1 MSRPDEEGCA
11 IEHRAVFFLSF
22 RSLKTSPLHV
32 KFVVY
37 GVPPVR
43 PILWVIE
50 RLAKRTMQSTNRKS
64 EGFPNMKKKWT
75 SWLAL
80 LLVCGMTI
88 AGCGNAEKQ
97 NAQAPQEHEGYTASG
112 PLTINPNIPDLP
124 VQDIGP
130 NGEKA
135 VSAKSLK
142 LTEEELQ
149 KIRDG
154 KYTAAIVMHYSG
166 TDYMT
171 AAVNAMKNTFA
182 KMGIKVVAVTDAQ
195 FKAEKQVS
203 DIETVLA
210 KKPDIMIS
218 VPVDAVSTAGAY
230 KKAVN
235 QGVKLVFMDGAAEGL
250 VPGKD
255 YISIVSGD
263 NYGNGAVA
271 ADIMAEKLGGK
282 GKVGIVYHD
291 VNFFVTKNRSDAFEA
306 RIKEKYPGIQIVA
319 KGGITD
325 PNKGEEVASAML
337 TRHPDIDGIFAPWDV
352 PAEGVMSA
360 ARTAGRNDLIVTT
373 VDLGTNVALSIASD
387 GIVRGLGAQLPYDQ
401 GVAQAILAGYA
412 LLGKEAPAYVASP
425 AIKVTKENV
434 LESWKLI
441 YGVDAPKSVQDA
453 LKK

>member
-1 MSRPDEEGCA
+1 MKR
-11 IEHRAVFFLSF
+11 RL
-22 RSLKTSPLHV
+22 TS
-32 KFVVY
+32 
-37 GVPPVR
+37 
-43 PILWVIE
+43 
-50 RLAKRTMQSTNRKS
+50 S
-64 EGFPNMKKKWT
+64 
-75 SWLAL
+75 LAL
-80 LLVCGMTI
+80 LLVCGMTLV
-88 AGCGNAEKQ
+88 GCGNTGKNMAATPKI
-97 NAQAPQEHEGYTASG
+97 HEGYTASG
-112 PLTINPNIPDLP
+112 PLTINANIPDLP

-135 VSAKSLK
+135 VSAKSLQ
-142 LTEEELQ
+142 LSEDELK
-149 KIRDG
+149 KIKDG
-154 KYTAAIVMHYSG
+154 KFKAAIVMHYSG

-171 AAVNAMKNTFA
+171 AAVGAMENTFE
-182 KMGIKVVAVTDAQ
+182 KMGIEVVAVTDAQ
-195 FKAEKQVS
+195 FKAEKQVN

-218 VPVDAVSTAGAY
+218 VPVDAVSTASAY
-230 KKAVN
+230 KKAVD
-235 QGVKLVFMDGAAEGL
+235 QGVKLVFMDGAAQGL

-263 NYGNGAVA
+263 NYGNGALA

-282 GKVGIVYHD
+282 GKVGIVFHD

-306 RIKEKYPGIQIVA
+306 RIKEKYPDIEIVA

-337 TRHPDIDGIFAPWDV
+337 TRNPDINGIFAPWDV
-352 PAEGVMSA
+352 PAEGVMAA
-360 ARTAGRNDLIVTT
+360 ARTAGRSDLIVTT

-401 GVAQAILAGYA
+401 GVAQAILSGYA

-434 LESWKLI
+434 LENWKLI
-441 YGVDAPKSVQDA
+441 YGADAPASVQDA
-453 LKK
+453 MKK

>member
-1 MSRPDEEGCA
+1 MM
-11 IEHRAVFFLSF
+11 
-22 RSLKTSPLHV
+22 
-32 KFVVY
+32 
-37 GVPPVR
+37 
-43 PILWVIE
+43 
-50 RLAKRTMQSTNRKS
+50 KRTS
-64 EGFPNMKKKWT
+64 WT
-75 SWLAL
+75 AAIAL
-80 LLVCGMTI
+80 LLVSGLAL
-88 AGCGNAEKQ
+88 AGCGAGNKAATENAAAAREDYS
-97 NAQAPQEHEGYTASG
+97 ADASG

-135 VSAKSLK
+135 ISAKDLQLSEDELK
-142 LTEEELQ
+142 
-149 KIRDG
+149 KIKDG
-154 KYTAAIVMHYSG
+154 NYTAAIVMHYSG
-166 TDYMT
+166 TDYMN
-171 AAVNAMKNTFA
+171 AAVGAMKNTFER
-182 KMGIKVVAVTDAQ
+182 MGIKVVAVTDAQ
-195 FKAEKQVS
+195 FKAEKQVN

-210 KKPDIMIS
+210 KKPDVMIS

-235 QGVKLVFMDGAAEGL
+235 QGVKLVFMDGAAQGMQA
-250 VPGKD
+250 GKD

-263 NYGNGAVA
+263 NFGNGAVA

-282 GKVGIVYHD
+282 GKVGIVFHD

-306 RIKEKYPGIQIVA
+306 RMKEQYPDIEIVA

-337 TRHPDIDGIFAPWDV
+337 TRDPDIQGIFAPWDV
-352 PAEGVMSA
+352 PAEGVMAA
-360 ARTAGRNDLIVTT
+360 ARNAGRSDLIVTT

-412 LLGKEAPAYVASP
+412 LLDKEAPAYVASP

-434 LESWKLI
+434 LDSWKLI
-441 YGVDAPKSVQDA
+441 YGTDAPQSVQDA
-453 LKK
+453 LNK

>member
-1 MSRPDEEGCA
+1 MKRRFIS
-11 IEHRAVFFLSF
+11 SF
-22 RSLKTSPLHV
+22 
-32 KFVVY
+32 
-37 GVPPVR
+37 
-43 PILWVIE
+43 
-50 RLAKRTMQSTNRKS
+50 
-64 EGFPNMKKKWT
+64 
-75 SWLAL
+75 AL
-80 LLVCGMTI
+80 LIVCGITI
-88 AGCGNAEKQ
+88 AGCGNAGQ
-97 NAQAPQEHEGYTASG
+97 NKTEAPKEHEGYTASG

-135 VSAKSLK
+135 VSAKSLQ
-142 LTEEELQ
+142 LSEDELK
-149 KIRDG
+149 KIKDG
-154 KYTAAIVMHYSG
+154 KFKAAIVMHYSG

-171 AAVNAMKNTFA
+171 AAVGAMENTFE
-182 KMGIKVVAVTDAQ
+182 KMGIEVVAVTDAQ
-195 FKAEKQVS
+195 FKAEKQVN

-218 VPVDAVSTAGAY
+218 VPVDAVSTASAY
-230 KKAVN
+230 KKAVD
-235 QGVKLVFMDGAAEGL
+235 QGVKLVFMDGAAQGL

-263 NYGNGAVA
+263 NYGNGALA

-282 GKVGIVYHD
+282 GKVGIVFHD

-306 RIKEKYPGIQIVA
+306 RIKEKYPDIEIVA

-337 TRHPDIDGIFAPWDV
+337 TRNPDINGIFAPWDV
-352 PAEGVMSA
+352 PAEGVMAA
-360 ARTAGRNDLIVTT
+360 ARTAGRSDLIVTT

-401 GVAQAILAGYA
+401 GVAQAILSGYA

-434 LESWKLI
+434 LENWKLI
-441 YGVDAPKSVQDA
+441 YGVDAPASVQDA
-453 LKK
+453 MKK

>member
-1 MSRPDEEGCA
+1 MKR
-11 IEHRAVFFLSF
+11 RL
-22 RSLKTSPLHV
+22 TS
-32 KFVVY
+32 
-37 GVPPVR
+37 
-43 PILWVIE
+43 
-50 RLAKRTMQSTNRKS
+50 S
-64 EGFPNMKKKWT
+64 
-75 SWLAL
+75 LAL
-80 LLVCGMTI
+80 LLVCGMTLV
-88 AGCGNAEKQ
+88 GCGNAGQ
-97 NAQAPQEHEGYTASG
+97 NTAAAPNDHEGYTASG

-135 VSAKSLK
+135 VSAKSL
-142 LTEEELQ
+142 LLSEDELK
-149 KIRDG
+149 KIKDG
-154 KYTAAIVMHYSG
+154 KFKAAIVMHYSG

-171 AAVNAMKNTFA
+171 AAVGAMENTFE
-182 KMGIKVVAVTDAQ
+182 KMGIEVVAVTDAQ
-195 FKAEKQVS
+195 FKAEKQVN

-218 VPVDAVSTAGAY
+218 VPVDAVSTASAY
-230 KKAVN
+230 KKAVD
-235 QGVKLVFMDGAAEGL
+235 QGVKLVFMDGAAQGL

-263 NYGNGAVA
+263 NYGNGALA

-282 GKVGIVYHD
+282 GKVGIVFHD

-306 RIKEKYPGIQIVA
+306 RIKEKYPDIEIVA

-337 TRHPDIDGIFAPWDV
+337 TRNPDINGIFAPWDV
-352 PAEGVMSA
+352 PAEGVMAA
-360 ARTAGRNDLIVTT
+360 ARTAGRSDLIVTT

-412 LLGKEAPAYVASP
+412 LLDKEAPAYVASP
-425 AIKVTKENV
+425 AIKVTKENM
-434 LESWKLI
+434 LDSWKLI
-441 YGVDAPKSVQDA
+441 YGADAPASVQDA
-453 LKK
+453 MKK

>member
-1 MSRPDEEGCA
+1 MK
-11 IEHRAVFFLSF
+11 
-22 RSLKTSPLHV
+22 RSLVAS
-32 KFVVY
+32 
-37 GVPPVR
+37 
-43 PILWVIE
+43 
-50 RLAKRTMQSTNRKS
+50 LAV
-64 EGFPNMKKKWT
+64 
-75 SWLAL
+75 

-88 AGCGNAEKQ
+88 AGCGSAAHNKSEPPK
-97 NAQAPQEHEGYTASG
+97 EHEGYTASG

-135 VSAKSLK
+135 VSAKSLQ
-142 LTEEELQ
+142 LSEDELQ
-149 KIRDG
+149 KIKDG
-154 KYTAAIVMHYSG
+154 KFKAAIVMHYSG

-171 AAVNAMKNTFA
+171 AAVGAMENTFK
-182 KMGIKVVAVTDAQ
+182 KMGIEVVAVTDAQ
-195 FKAEKQVS
+195 FKAEKQVN

-218 VPVDAVSTAGAY
+218 VPVDAVSTASAY

-235 QGVKLVFMDGAAEGL
+235 QGVKLVFMDGAASGL
-250 VPGKD
+250 IPGKD

-263 NYGNGAVA
+263 NYGNGALA

-282 GKVGIVYHD
+282 GKVGIVFHD

-306 RIKEKYPGIQIVA
+306 RMKEKYPDIEIVA
-319 KGGITD
+319 QGGITD

-337 TRHPDIDGIFAPWDV
+337 TRNPDINGIFAPWDV
-352 PAEGVMSA
+352 PAEGVMAA
-360 ARTAGRNDLIVTT
+360 ARTAGRNDLVVTT
-373 VDLGTNVALSIASD
+373 VDLGTNVAISIASD

-401 GVAQAILAGYA
+401 GVAQAILSGYA

-434 LESWKLI
+434 LENWKLI
-441 YGVDAPKSVQDA
+441 YGADAPASVQDA
-453 LKK
+453 MKK